1 MYSGVRWGLEW
12 VEAGAVCVEV
22 TLWNAGLQSRVET
35 QEADEDEE
43 GMSEPAEV
51 ADFLNELGES
61 DKRWTCYHNL
71 INSHFMLSSS

>member
-1 MYSGVRWGLEW
+1 MQGGLRWGVEW
-12 VEAGAVCVEV
+12 AACVEV

-61 DKRWTCYHNL
+61 DNRWTRHRHLVGAMC
-71 INSHFMLSSS
+71 SKPR

>member
-1 MYSGVRWGLEW
+1 M
-12 VEAGAVCVEV
+12 
-22 TLWNAGLQSRVET
+22 WNAGLQARVET

-61 DKRWTCYHNL
+61 DNRWTCCHYL
-71 INSHFMLSSS
+71 INKNHINHINGNDDDDNNYNDDNNSS